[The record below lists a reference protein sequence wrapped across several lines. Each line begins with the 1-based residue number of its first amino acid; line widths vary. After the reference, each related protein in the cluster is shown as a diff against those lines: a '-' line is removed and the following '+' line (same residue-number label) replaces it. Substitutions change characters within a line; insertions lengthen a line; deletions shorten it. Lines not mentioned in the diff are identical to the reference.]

1 MAYEIEDEVDWSDSP
16 LGPPSPEANRAA
28 ENLNGTQPA
37 VEKPSDDP
45 GLFVSENVD
54 RYEIPPG
61 LPLASTYDVNKAQ
74 QHIPSRAQRA
84 RIGIHLNRRQPS
96 KDDYINFALYQANQK
111 AYEATLFKNFVAHAL
126 HPDRFSEMSMSQPE
140 TCADVVPYLQ
150 SVVRNVK
157 GIADKMV
164 WNAHSRAVHL
174 LANDGKDGSP
184 FLDLRQI
191 NQHMFSDFRHDNP
204 VSVVN
209 RMNESWHRAFPE
221 PAMVRMS
228 TKQYPI
234 GSNSSP
240 LEEIDEIA
248 NRVFNDTSFTS
259 ALPSGRGIN
268 PMRKNKG
275 KGRGL
280 PGAIPR
286 EQPLV
291 LSRGNWL
298 AFPQPETIFAS
309 PSPPVLPIYH
319 QDISEDVDGLQNIDE
334 PQIIQDL
341 RSIQDYNDNQFGE
354 LRSSSSAQHHS
365 TASSTR
371 LEDLFD
377 RYGQDAL
384 NSDHSGTPA
393 RSEDDLIEKVPS
405 WRMRLINNHKR
416 RLTER
421 WGDPQQTI
429 RRVMPGIRQVIE
441 HAFERGLRP
450 MGDDLESK
458 ITIIEA
464 REQRK
469 NAPSPS
475 ITSTHAQQQI
485 QESPSAASSTLSQ
498 KKASIA
504 AKMEKQRTDAPRK
517 RQKTSTTAPCAAN
530 KMKATKMQ
538 SVSGSKRQK
547 ATKPLKQLSESEGLP
562 SPHSSGSSTLA
573 AHHTIPTTAYIQPKS
588 LDEKPAWLCGIKHAM
603 GYYYNAGDRTSCPGC
618 FVNIK
623 DSKKSRFLDF
633 YMPPSTHSFQPAPDM
648 IYTPSKPGKKP
659 RRSKT
664 RSHNGIAKDAYWA
677 AIDAGATAREA
688 RQAGVAAVEAH
699 LRPPP
704 PKEPTPQPTPEPEPD
719 LGPHPSGSKAMEHG
733 QDIPE
738 CAYFE
743 KQDRHEQYAW
753 RCDINHA
760 LGRYYLAGDK
770 RSCPGCG
777 SNRYGVG
784 KQSDMDFYM
793 PLGVVVR
800 QEASELS
807 LWKPRKPYK
816 LRNPGS
822 KANDKPTQAT
832 HNQICSKK
840 YHEAIDAGQEHE
852 EAKCIAIEALDAELD
867 AKQEAKQRQEQSE
880 SSEDEGEASSS
891 GGERNSDKK
900 DSANTGQKGNTFHRR
915 GSRGES
921 TPSSVPQ
928 KRSAEEVSESDLE
941 DDEDDGTFEAA
952 IYEAMGQNLVEY
964 PASDDDDETSGSDS
978 E

>member
-1 MAYEIEDEVDWSDSP
+1 M
-16 LGPPSPEANRAA
+16 
-28 ENLNGTQPA
+28 
-37 VEKPSDDP
+37 
-45 GLFVSENVD
+45 
-54 RYEIPPG
+54 
-61 LPLASTYDVNKAQ
+61 
-74 QHIPSRAQRA
+74 
-84 RIGIHLNRRQPS
+84 
-96 KDDYINFALYQANQK
+96 NFALYQANQK
-111 AYEATLFKNFVAHAL
+111 AYEATFFKNFVAHAL

-140 TCADVVPYLQ
+140 TCADFVPYLQ
-150 SVVRNVK
+150 SVVRNARD
-157 GIADKMV
+157 IADKMV
-164 WNAHSRAVHL
+164 WNAHARAVHL

-209 RMNESWHRAFPE
+209 RMNESWYRAFSN

-234 GSNSSP
+234 GLNSSP

-248 NRVFNDTSFTS
+248 NRLFNDAAFTS
-259 ALPSGRGIN
+259 ALPSGRGTN
-268 PMRKNKG
+268 PVRKNKG

-280 PGAIPR
+280 PGAIAR
-286 EQPLV
+286 EQPQV

-298 AFPQPETIFAS
+298 AFPQPEAICASSSSPAS
-309 PSPPVLPIYH
+309 PAH
-319 QDISEDVDGLQNIDE
+319 HRDISADVNVLQNFDE
-334 PQIIQDL
+334 PRIIQDL
-341 RSIQDYNDNQFGE
+341 RDIDDYNNSQFHE
-354 LRSSSSAQHHS
+354 RLSSSASAQHDS
-365 TASSTR
+365 TASSTQ

-377 RYGQDAL
+377 RYGENAL
-384 NSDHSGTPA
+384 NSDHVGTPA
-393 RSEDDLIEKVPS
+393 SSEDDLIEKVPS
-405 WRMRLINNHKR
+405 WRMRLIDDHKW

-441 HAFERGLRP
+441 NAFERGFRP
-450 MGDDLESK
+450 TSDDLESK
-458 ITIIEA
+458 IRIIEA
-464 REQRK
+464 REQQQI
-469 NAPSPS
+469 APSPL

-485 QESPSAASSTLSQ
+485 HESASAIPSSLSQ
-498 KKASIA
+498 IKVSIA
-504 AKMEKQRTDAPRK
+504 AKVNEQRADAPRK
-517 RQKTSTTAPCAAN
+517 RQKTSLTALCAAK
-530 KMKATKMQ
+530 KMNAPKKQ
-538 SVSGSKRQK
+538 SVSGSKKQTAR
-547 ATKPLKQLSESEGLP
+547 KPPKQLEESEYLQ
-562 SPHSSGSSTLA
+562 SPHSSSSSTLA
-573 AHHTIPTTAYIQPKS
+573 AYHMMPTTAYLQPKT
-588 LDEKPAWLCGIKHAM
+588 LGEKPAWLCGIKHAM

-618 FVNIK
+618 FTNIK
-623 DSKKSRFLDF
+623 DSKKNRRLDF
-633 YMPPSTHSFQPAPDM
+633 YLPPSTHSFQPAPQM
-648 IYTPSKPGKKP
+648 VYTPSKPGKKP

-677 AIDAGATAREA
+677 AIATGATAREA
-688 RQAGVAAVEAH
+688 RQAGVEAVEAH

-704 PKEPTPQPTPEPEPD
+704 PKRPTPEPTPEPEPD
-719 LGPHPSGSKAMEHG
+719 LGPHPSGSKTMEHG

-770 RSCPGCG
+770 RTCPGCG

-800 QEASELS
+800 QEATRLS

-816 LRNPGS
+816 LRNPDS
-822 KANDKPTQAT
+822 RANDKLTHVT

-840 YHEAIDAGQEHE
+840 YHKAIGAGHEHE
-852 EAKCIAIEALDAELD
+852 EAKRIAIQALEAELD

-880 SSEDEGEASSS
+880 SSVDEGEASSPD
-891 GGERNSDKK
+891 GEANSERK
-900 DSANTGQKGNTFHRR
+900 DSANTSERGNTAHRR
-915 GSRGES
+915 GSREEC
-921 TPSSVPQ
+921 TASSVPQ
-928 KRSAEEVSESDLE
+928 KRSAEEISESDLE
-941 DDEDDGTFEAA
+941 EDEDDEAFEAA
-952 IYEAMGQNLVEY
+952 MYEAMDQNLVEY
-964 PASDDDDETSGSDS
+964 AASDDEDEISGSDN